1 MILTIFKAMEYMTQ
15 DQLSRITIEDVQEV
29 RQRVD
34 VIGFDTKDPYNQ
46 IQAVTDNVLDERSS
60 RDQDEVTVRAD

>member
-29 RQRVD
+29 RQRID

>member
-1 MILTIFKAMEYMTQ
+1 MTQ

-29 RQRVD
+29 RQRID

>member
-29 RQRVD
+29 RQRID

-46 IQAVTDNVLDERSS
+46 IQAITDNVLDERSS

>member
-1 MILTIFKAMEYMTQ
+1 MTQ

>member
-15 DQLSRITIEDVQEV
+15 DQLSRITIEDIQEV
-29 RQRVD
+29 RQRID

>member
-29 RQRVD
+29 RQRID

-46 IQAVTDNVLDERSS
+46 IQAVTDNVLDERSP
-60 RDQDEVTVRAD
+60 RDQGEVTVRAD

>member
-29 RQRVD
+29 RQRID

-46 IQAVTDNVLDERSS
+46 IQAVTDNVLDERSP